1 MEKRM
6 EFEMRALEGI
16 KILDLSRLF
25 PGPYCSMILADLGA
39 DVLRIEDRRF
49 AGEGPGMPT
58 VMRNKRHMTLN
69 LKHPQGKD
77 IFYRLAR
84 EGDVILEG
92 FRPGVTARLGI
103 DYESIKKINEKMIYC
118 SVTGYGQD
126 GPYRNMV
133 GHDVNYL
140 SFGGVIG
147 LNGETGGNPIIPP
160 IQVADMAA
168 GGLNAALGI
177 MGALIARQRTGR
189 GQYIDI
195 SMLDGIVAML
205 PFPVSLL
212 WGLGQNPRRGDTLLS
227 GRYPCYSVYE
237 TREGGF
243 ISIGALEP
251 RFWEALCRKLGRED
265 FIPSQ
270 YDEGEKGRE
279 MFLFLR
285 ETFKAKTREEW
296 MEELKDVDVCFGKV
310 LTLEETLRD
319 PQVVSRG
326 MVTDFEDVR
335 KGKMRLLSS
344 PLKLSDTP
352 PDIRTAPAD
361 FGEHTEEVLGELGF
375 NADQIEELK
384 KSGAV

>member
-1 MEKRM
+1 
-6 EFEMRALEGI
+6 MRALEGI

-69 LKHPQGKD
+69 LKYPQGKD

-140 SFGGVIG
+140 SFGGVLG
-147 LNGETGGNPIIPP
+147 LNGEAGGDPVIPP

-168 GGLNAALGI
+168 GGMNAALGI

-251 RFWEALCRKLGRED
+251 RFWEALCRKMGRED

-270 YDEGEKGRE
+270 YDEGEKKE
-279 MFLFLR
+279 EIFSFLR
-285 ETFKAKTREEW
+285 ATFKTKTREEW
-296 MEELKDVDVCFGKV
+296 MEELKDVDVCLGKV
-310 LTLEETLRD
+310 LSLEETLRD
-319 PQVVSRG
+319 PQVVSRR
-326 MVTDFEDVR
+326 MVTDFADPR

>member
-1 MEKRM
+1 
-6 EFEMRALEGI
+6 MRALEGI

-140 SFGGVIG
+140 SFGGVLG
-147 LNGETGGNPIIPP
+147 LNGEAGGDPVIPP

-168 GGLNAALGI
+168 GGMNAALGI

-270 YDEGEKGRE
+270 YDEGEKKE
-279 MFLFLR
+279 EIFSFLR
-285 ETFKAKTREEW
+285 ATFKTKTREEW
-296 MEELKDVDVCFGKV
+296 MEELKDVDVCLGKV
-310 LTLEETLRD
+310 LSLEETLRD
-319 PQVVSRG
+319 PQVVSRR
-326 MVTDFEDVR
+326 MVTDFADPR

>member
-1 MEKRM
+1 
-6 EFEMRALEGI
+6 MRALEGI

-49 AGEGPGMPT
+49 AAEGQGMPT

-69 LKHPQGKD
+69 LKHPQAKD

-92 FRPGVTARLGI
+92 FRPGVTGRLGI
-103 DYESIKKINEKMIYC
+103 DYESIKKINEKIIYC

-126 GPYRNMV
+126 GPYKDMV

-140 SFGGVIG
+140 SFGGVLG
-147 LNGETGGNPIIPP
+147 LNGEAGGNPVIPP

-168 GGLNAALGI
+168 GGMNAALGI
-177 MGALIARQRTGR
+177 MAALIARQRTGS

-205 PFPVSLL
+205 PFPVSLH
-212 WGLGQNPRRGDTLLS
+212 WGLGQSPRRGDTLLS
-227 GRYPCYSVYE
+227 GRFPCYSVYE
-237 TREGGF
+237 TRDGGF

-251 RFWEALCRKLGRED
+251 RFWEVLCKKMGRDD
-265 FIPSQ
+265 FITSQ
-270 YDEGEKGRE
+270 YEEGEKRQE
-279 MFLFLR
+279 IFSFLR
-285 ETFKAKTREEW
+285 AAFKTKTREEW
-296 MEELKDVDVCFGKV
+296 MQELQAMDVCIGKV
-310 LTLEETLRD
+310 LSLEETLRD
-319 PQVVSRG
+319 PQVVCRR
-326 MVTDFEDVR
+326 MVTEFCDSR
-335 KGKMRLLSS
+335 KGKMKLLSS

-352 PDIRTAPAD
+352 PDIRTAPAN
-361 FGEHTEEVLGELGF
+361 FGEHTQEVLGELGF
-375 NADQIEELK
+375 NSDQIEEMK
-384 KSGAV
+384 KVGVV

>member
-1 MEKRM
+1 
-6 EFEMRALEGI
+6 MRALEGI

-69 LKHPQGKD
+69 LKHPQAKD

-140 SFGGVIG
+140 SFGGVLG
-147 LNGETGGNPIIPP
+147 LNGEAGGDPVIPP

-168 GGLNAALGI
+168 GGMNAALGI
-177 MGALIARQRTGR
+177 MAALIARQRTGR

-205 PFPVSLL
+205 PFPASLL
-212 WGLGQNPRRGDTLLS
+212 WGLGRSPRRGDTLLS

-270 YDEGEKGRE
+270 YDEEEKRE
-279 MFLFLR
+279 EIFSFLR
-285 ETFKAKTREEW
+285 ATFKTKTREEW
-296 MEELKDVDVCFGKV
+296 MEELKDVDVCLGKV
-310 LTLEETLRD
+310 LSLEETLGD

-326 MVTDFEDVR
+326 MVTDFADPR

>member
-1 MEKRM
+1 
-6 EFEMRALEGI
+6 MRALEGI

-140 SFGGVIG
+140 SFGGVLG
-147 LNGETGGNPIIPP
+147 LNGEAGGDPVIPP

-168 GGLNAALGI
+168 GGMNAALGI

-270 YDEGEKGRE
+270 YDEGEKRE
-279 MFLFLR
+279 EIFSFLR
-285 ETFKAKTREEW
+285 ATFKTKTREEW
-296 MEELKDVDVCFGKV
+296 MEELKDVDVCLGKV
-310 LTLEETLRD
+310 LSLEETLRD
-319 PQVVSRG
+319 PQVVSRR
-326 MVTDFEDVR
+326 MVTDFADPR

>member
-1 MEKRM
+1 M
-6 EFEMRALEGI
+6 EFAMRALEGI

-39 DVLRIEDRRF
+39 DVLRVEDRRF

-84 EGDVILEG
+84 EGDVFLEG

-147 LNGETGGNPIIPP
+147 LNGETGGNPVIPP

-168 GGLNAALGI
+168 GGMNAALGI
-177 MGALIARQRTGR
+177 MAALIARQRTGR

-227 GRYPCYSVYE
+227 GRYPCYGVYE

-243 ISIGALEP
+243 ISIGALES

-270 YDEGEKGRE
+270 YDEEKKRGEI
-279 MFLFLR
+279 FLFLR
-285 ETFKAKTREEW
+285 ATFKTKTREEW
-296 MEELKDVDVCFGKV
+296 MEELKDVDVCLGKV
-310 LTLEETLRD
+310 LSLEETLGD
-319 PQVVSRG
+319 PQVVSRR
-326 MVTDFEDVR
+326 MVTNFADPR

-344 PLKLSDTP
+344 PLKLSETP
-352 PDIRTAPAD
+352 PEIRTAPAD
-361 FGEHTEEVLGELGF
+361 FGEHTVEVLGKLGF
-375 NADQIEELK
+375 NADQIEKLK
-384 KSGAV
+384 KSGVV

>member
-1 MEKRM
+1 
-6 EFEMRALEGI
+6 MRALEGI
-16 KILDLSRLF
+16 KFLDLSRLF

-140 SFGGVIG
+140 SFGGVLG
-147 LNGETGGNPIIPP
+147 LNGEAGGDPVIPP

-168 GGLNAALGI
+168 GGMNAALGI

-270 YDEGEKGRE
+270 YDEGEKRE
-279 MFLFLR
+279 EIFSFLR
-285 ETFKAKTREEW
+285 ATFKTKTREEW
-296 MEELKDVDVCFGKV
+296 MEELKDVDVCLGKV
-310 LTLEETLRD
+310 LSLEETLGD
-319 PQVVSRG
+319 PQVVSRR
-326 MVTDFEDVR
+326 MVTDFADPR

>member
-1 MEKRM
+1 
-6 EFEMRALEGI
+6 MRALEGI

-103 DYESIKKINEKMIYC
+103 DYESIKRINTKIIYC

-140 SFGGVIG
+140 SFGGVLG
-147 LNGETGGNPIIPP
+147 LNGEAGGDPVIPP

-168 GGLNAALGI
+168 GGMNAALGI

-270 YDEGEKGRE
+270 YDEGEKKE
-279 MFLFLR
+279 EIFSFLR
-285 ETFKAKTREEW
+285 ATFKTKTREEW
-296 MEELKDVDVCFGKV
+296 MEELKDVDVCLGKV
-310 LTLEETLRD
+310 LSLEETLRD
-319 PQVVSRG
+319 PQVVSRR
-326 MVTDFEDVR
+326 MVTDFADPR

>member
-1 MEKRM
+1 
-6 EFEMRALEGI
+6 MRALEGI

-103 DYESIKKINEKMIYC
+103 DYETIKKINEKMIYC

-140 SFGGVIG
+140 SFGGVLG
-147 LNGETGGNPIIPP
+147 LNGEAGGDPVIPP

-168 GGLNAALGI
+168 GGMNAALGI
-177 MGALIARQRTGR
+177 MAALIARQRTGR

-205 PFPVSLL
+205 PFPASLL
-212 WGLGQNPRRGDTLLS
+212 WGLGRSPRRGDTLLS
-227 GRYPCYSVYE
+227 GRYPCYSVYG

-251 RFWEALCRKLGRED
+251 RFWEALCRELGRED
-265 FIPSQ
+265 FIPIQ
-270 YDEGEKGRE
+270 YDEGEKRE
-279 MFLFLR
+279 GMFSFLR
-285 ETFKAKTREEW
+285 ATFKTKTREEW

-326 MVTDFEDVR
+326 MVTDFEDGQ
-335 KGKMRLLSS
+335 KGNMRVLSS

-375 NADQIEELK
+375 NDDQIEELK
-384 KSGAV
+384 KAGVV

>member
-1 MEKRM
+1 
-6 EFEMRALEGI
+6 MRALEGI

-49 AGEGPGMPT
+49 ASEGPGMPT

-140 SFGGVIG
+140 SFGGVLG
-147 LNGETGGNPIIPP
+147 LNGEAGGDPVIPP

-168 GGLNAALGI
+168 GGMNAALGI

-270 YDEGEKGRE
+270 YDEGEKKE
-279 MFLFLR
+279 EIFSFLR
-285 ETFKAKTREEW
+285 ATFKTKTREEW
-296 MEELKDVDVCFGKV
+296 MEELKDVDVCLGKV
-310 LTLEETLRD
+310 LSLEETLRD
-319 PQVVSRG
+319 PQVVSRR
-326 MVTDFEDVR
+326 MVTDFADPR

>member
-1 MEKRM
+1 
-6 EFEMRALEGI
+6 MRALEGI

-140 SFGGVIG
+140 SFGGVLG
-147 LNGETGGNPIIPP
+147 LNGEAGGDPVIPP

-168 GGLNAALGI
+168 GGMNAALGI
-177 MGALIARQRTGR
+177 MAALIARQRTGR

-285 ETFKAKTREEW
+285 ETFKTKTREEW

-326 MVTDFEDVR
+326 MVTDFEDGR
-335 KGKMRLLSS
+335 KGNMRLLSS

>member
-1 MEKRM
+1 
-6 EFEMRALEGI
+6 MRALEGI

-69 LKHPQGKD
+69 LKHPQAKE
-77 IFYRLAR
+77 IFYRLVR

-92 FRPGVTARLGI
+92 FRPGVTERLGI

-147 LNGETGGNPIIPP
+147 LNGEVGGNPVIPP
-160 IQVADMAA
+160 IQIADMAA
-168 GGLNAALGI
+168 GGMNAALGI
-177 MGALIARQRTGR
+177 MAALIARQRTGR

-212 WGLGQNPRRGDTLLS
+212 WGLSRSPRRGDTLLS
-227 GRYPCYSVYE
+227 GRYPCYSVYG
-237 TREGGF
+237 TKDGGF

-251 RFWEALCRKLGRED
+251 RFWEALCKKLGAED
-265 FIPSQ
+265 FISSQ
-270 YDEGEKGRE
+270 YDEGEKRE
-279 MFLFLR
+279 KMFSLLR
-285 ETFKAKTREEW
+285 EIFKKKTREEW
-296 MEELKDVDVCFGKV
+296 MEELKEVDVCIGKV
-310 LTLEETLRD
+310 LSLEETLQD
-319 PQVVSRG
+319 PQVVCRR
-326 MVTDFEDVR
+326 MVTEFFDSR
-335 KGKMRLLSS
+335 KGKMKLLSS

-352 PDIRTAPAD
+352 PEIRTAPAE
-361 FGEHTEEVLGELGF
+361 FGEHTEEVLRKLGF
-375 NADQIEELK
+375 AADQIEELK
-384 KSGAV
+384 KAGVV

>member
-1 MEKRM
+1 
-6 EFEMRALEGI
+6 MRALEGI

-103 DYESIKKINEKMIYC
+103 DYESIKRINKKIIYC

-140 SFGGVIG
+140 SFGGVLG
-147 LNGETGGNPIIPP
+147 LNGEAGGDPVIPP

-168 GGLNAALGI
+168 GGMNAALGI

-251 RFWEALCRKLGRED
+251 RFWEALCRKMGRED

-270 YDEGEKGRE
+270 YDEGEKKE
-279 MFLFLR
+279 EIFSFLR
-285 ETFKAKTREEW
+285 ATFKTKTREEW
-296 MEELKDVDVCFGKV
+296 MEELKDVDVCLGKV
-310 LTLEETLRD
+310 LSLEETLRD
-319 PQVVSRG
+319 PQVVSRR
-326 MVTDFEDVR
+326 MVTDFADPR

>member
-1 MEKRM
+1 MEVA
-6 EFEMRALEGI
+6 MRALEGI

-103 DYESIKKINEKMIYC
+103 DYENIKKINEKMTYC

-147 LNGETGGNPIIPP
+147 LNGETGGNPVIPP

-168 GGLNAALGI
+168 GGMNAALGI
-177 MGALIARQRTGR
+177 MAALIARQRTGR

-326 MVTDFEDVR
+326 MVTDFEDGR
-335 KGKMRLLSS
+335 KGNMRLLSS

>member
-1 MEKRM
+1 
-6 EFEMRALEGI
+6 MRALEGI
-16 KILDLSRLF
+16 KFLDLSRLF

-103 DYESIKKINEKMIYC
+103 DYESIKRINTKIIYC

-140 SFGGVIG
+140 SFGGVLG
-147 LNGETGGNPIIPP
+147 LNGEAGGDPVIPP

-168 GGLNAALGI
+168 GGMNAALGI

-270 YDEGEKGRE
+270 YDEGEKKE
-279 MFLFLR
+279 EIFSFLR
-285 ETFKAKTREEW
+285 ATFKTKTREEW
-296 MEELKDVDVCFGKV
+296 MEELKDVDVCLGKV
-310 LTLEETLRD
+310 LSLEETLGD
-319 PQVVSRG
+319 PQVVSRR
-326 MVTDFEDVR
+326 MVTDFADPR

>member
-1 MEKRM
+1 
-6 EFEMRALEGI
+6 MRALEGI

-49 AGEGPGMPT
+49 ASEGPGMPT

-140 SFGGVIG
+140 SFGGVLG
-147 LNGETGGNPIIPP
+147 LNGEAGGDPVIPP

-168 GGLNAALGI
+168 GGMNAALGI

-270 YDEGEKGRE
+270 YDEGEKRE
-279 MFLFLR
+279 EIFSFLR
-285 ETFKAKTREEW
+285 ATFKTKTREEW
-296 MEELKDVDVCFGKV
+296 MEELKDVDVCLGKV
-310 LTLEETLRD
+310 LSLEETLGD
-319 PQVVSRG
+319 PQVVSRR
-326 MVTDFEDVR
+326 MVTDFADPR

>member
-1 MEKRM
+1 
-6 EFEMRALEGI
+6 MRALEGI

-103 DYESIKKINEKMIYC
+103 DYESIKRINKKIIYC

-140 SFGGVIG
+140 SFGGVLG
-147 LNGETGGNPIIPP
+147 LNGEAGGDPVIPP

-168 GGLNAALGI
+168 GGMNAALGI

-270 YDEGEKGRE
+270 YDEGEKKE
-279 MFLFLR
+279 EIFSFLR
-285 ETFKAKTREEW
+285 ATFKTKTREEW
-296 MEELKDVDVCFGKV
+296 MEELKDVDVCLGKV
-310 LTLEETLRD
+310 LCLEETLRD
-319 PQVVSRG
+319 PQVVSRR
-326 MVTDFEDVR
+326 MVTDFADPR

>member
-1 MEKRM
+1 
-6 EFEMRALEGI
+6 MRALEGI
-16 KILDLSRLF
+16 KFLDLSRLF

-103 DYESIKKINEKMIYC
+103 DYESIKRINTKIIYC

-140 SFGGVIG
+140 SFGGVLG
-147 LNGETGGNPIIPP
+147 LNGEAGGDPVIPP

-168 GGLNAALGI
+168 GGMNAALGI

-270 YDEGEKGRE
+270 YDEGEKRE
-279 MFLFLR
+279 EIFSFLR
-285 ETFKAKTREEW
+285 ATFKTKTREEW
-296 MEELKDVDVCFGKV
+296 MEELKDVDVCLGKV
-310 LTLEETLRD
+310 LSLEETLRD
-319 PQVVSRG
+319 PQVVSRR
-326 MVTDFEDVR
+326 MVTDFADPR

>member
-1 MEKRM
+1 
-6 EFEMRALEGI
+6 
-16 KILDLSRLF
+16 
-25 PGPYCSMILADLGA
+25 MILADLGA
-39 DVLRIEDRRF
+39 DVLRVEDRRF

-103 DYESIKKINEKMIYC
+103 NYESIKKINEKMIYC
-118 SVTGYGQD
+118 SITGYGQD

-140 SFGGVIG
+140 SFGGVLG
-147 LNGETGGNPIIPP
+147 LNGEAGGDPVIPP

-168 GGLNAALGI
+168 GGMNAALGI
-177 MGALIARQRTGR
+177 MAALIARQRTGR

-205 PFPVSLL
+205 PFPASLL
-212 WGLGQNPRRGDTLLS
+212 WGLGRSPRRGDTLLS
-227 GRYPCYSVYE
+227 GRYPCYSVYG

-270 YDEGEKGRE
+270 YDEGEKRE
-279 MFLFLR
+279 GMFSFLR
-285 ETFKAKTREEW
+285 ATFKTKTREEW

-326 MVTDFEDVR
+326 MVTDFEDGR
-335 KGKMRLLSS
+335 KGNMRVLSS
-344 PLKLSDTP
+344 PLKLSGTP

-384 KSGAV
+384 KSGVV

>member
-1 MEKRM
+1 
-6 EFEMRALEGI
+6 MRALEGI

-39 DVLRIEDRRF
+39 EVLRIEDRRF

-69 LKHPQGKD
+69 LKHPQAKD
-77 IFYRLAR
+77 IFYRLSR
-84 EGDVILEG
+84 EADVMLEG

-103 DYESIKKINEKMIYC
+103 DYESIKKINEKIIYC

-140 SFGGVIG
+140 SFGGVLG
-147 LNGETGGNPIIPP
+147 LNGEAGGDPVIPP

-168 GGLNAALGI
+168 GGMNAALGI
-177 MGALIARQRTGR
+177 MAALIARQRTGR

-205 PFPVSLL
+205 PFPASLL
-212 WGLGQNPRRGDTLLS
+212 WGLGGSPRRGDTLLS

-265 FIPSQ
+265 FIPIQ
-270 YDEGEKGRE
+270 YDEGDKKEE
-279 MFLFLR
+279 MFSFLR
-285 ETFKAKTREEW
+285 AAFKIKTREEW
-296 MEELKDVDVCFGKV
+296 LEEFKDVDVCLGKV
-310 LTLEETLRD
+310 LSLEETLGD

-326 MVTDFEDVR
+326 MVTDFADPR
-335 KGKMRLLSS
+335 KGKMRFLSS

>member
-1 MEKRM
+1 
-6 EFEMRALEGI
+6 
-16 KILDLSRLF
+16 
-25 PGPYCSMILADLGA
+25 
-39 DVLRIEDRRF
+39 
-49 AGEGPGMPT
+49 
-58 VMRNKRHMTLN
+58 
-69 LKHPQGKD
+69 
-77 IFYRLAR
+77 
-84 EGDVILEG
+84 
-92 FRPGVTARLGI
+92 
-103 DYESIKKINEKMIYC
+103 
-118 SVTGYGQD
+118 
-126 GPYRNMV
+126 
-133 GHDVNYL
+133 
-140 SFGGVIG
+140 
-147 LNGETGGNPIIPP
+147 
-160 IQVADMAA
+160 
-168 GGLNAALGI
+168 
-177 MGALIARQRTGR
+177 
-189 GQYIDI
+189 
-195 SMLDGIVAML
+195 MLDGIVAML

-243 ISIGALEP
+243 ISIGALES

-270 YDEGEKGRE
+270 YDEGEKRE
-279 MFLFLR
+279 EIFSFLR
-285 ETFKAKTREEW
+285 ATFKTKTREEW
-296 MEELKDVDVCFGKV
+296 MEELKDVDVCLGKV
-310 LTLEETLRD
+310 LSLEETLGD

-326 MVTDFEDVR
+326 MVTDFADPR

>member
-1 MEKRM
+1 
-6 EFEMRALEGI
+6 MRALEGI

-49 AGEGPGMPT
+49 AAEGQGMPT

-69 LKHPQGKD
+69 LKHPQAKD

-92 FRPGVTARLGI
+92 FRPGVTGRLGI
-103 DYESIKKINEKMIYC
+103 DYESIKKINEKIIYC

-126 GPYRNMV
+126 GPYKDMV

-140 SFGGVIG
+140 SFGGVLG
-147 LNGETGGNPIIPP
+147 LNGEAGGNPVIPP

-168 GGLNAALGI
+168 GGMNAALGI
-177 MGALIARQRTGR
+177 MAALIARQRTGS

-195 SMLDGIVAML
+195 SMLDGIIAML
-205 PFPVSLL
+205 PFPVSLH

-227 GRYPCYSVYE
+227 GRFPCYSVYE
-237 TREGGF
+237 TRDGGF

-251 RFWEALCRKLGRED
+251 RFWEVLCKKMGRDD
-265 FIPSQ
+265 FITSQ
-270 YDEGEKGRE
+270 YEEGEKRQE
-279 MFLFLR
+279 MFSFLR
-285 ETFKAKTREEW
+285 AAFKTKTREEW
-296 MEELKDVDVCFGKV
+296 MQELQAMDVCIGKV
-310 LTLEETLRD
+310 LSLEETLRD
-319 PQVVSRG
+319 PQVVCRR
-326 MVTDFEDVR
+326 MVTEFCDSR
-335 KGKMRLLSS
+335 KGKMKLLSS

-352 PDIRTAPAD
+352 PDIRTAPAK
-361 FGEHTEEVLGELGF
+361 FGEHTQEVLGELGF
-375 NADQIEELK
+375 NSDQIEEMK
-384 KSGAV
+384 KAGVV